1 MASANANEW
10 TSEGELIIFSMSI
23 IKEIYD
29 AVKDGSLL
37 AAQRAA
43 MKRALRTELKLN
55 RKFLNDVENGRNI
68 ENSRRIEIIKMLEI
82 VEIASAV
89 KCEIP
94 YLAISNKKVTD
105 EMVHTFQVAK
115 LKSNGIEE
123 IIEKLFLMISYL
135 KKDYNNKNISLNLRL
150 LNIYKYNRVL
160 IELLK

>member
-1 MASANANEW
+1 
-10 TSEGELIIFSMSI
+10 MSV

-29 AVKDGSLL
+29 AVKDGSVLT
-37 AAQRAA
+37 AQRASI
-43 MKRALRTELKLN
+43 KRALKTELKLN
-55 RKFLNDVENGRNI
+55 RKFLNEIEKGKKI
-68 ENSRRIEIIKMLEI
+68 ENSRRIVILQMIEIAEL
-82 VEIASAV
+82 ASAV

-115 LKSNGIEE
+115 LKGDGIEE
-123 IIEKLFLMISYL
+123 VIEKLFLMISYL
-135 KKDYNNKNISLNLRL
+135 KKDFANPEISLNLRL